1 MNNNFIFSLLSFIFF
16 VNTCISQQG
25 LEKVI
30 VEKYYISNSDD
41 TLANEIAGKLPIGST
56 TYRIYADLLPGY
68 QFLAAYG
75 SPEHTLRIATTT
87 TFFNNEDHG
96 AVIANVIPYRT
107 LKKNTVMLD
116 SWLSVGAAG
125 EDCYGIL
132 KSDDDSLETVKH
144 EKNFLSNNSKVMG
157 IPLTKCDGLIRGEN
171 VPRPFFF
178 HIDSAA
184 KVFNALHKGGLFE
197 VKNGAWACLGGSKG
211 ADSLTKNRVL
221 IAQITTDGE
230 LTFELNIQ
238 VATPIKGVSQRF
250 VARNPIE
257 DEICIPSLIYG
268 RDRKK

>member
-1 MNNNFIFSLLSFIFF
+1 MIKTLLFSFISILFSTLLS
-16 VNTCISQQG
+16 NAQQG

-30 VEKYYISNSDD
+30 LEKYYIANAND
-41 TLANEIAGKLPIGST
+41 TSANGYAGKLPIDAV
-56 TYRIYADLLPGY
+56 TYRIYVDLLPGY

-75 SPEHTLRIATTT
+75 SPEHTLKIATTT
-87 TFFNNEDHG
+87 TFFNNIDHG
-96 AVIANVIPYRT
+96 AIIPNVIPYRT
-107 LKKNTVMLD
+107 LRKNTVMLD

-132 KSDDDSLETVKH
+132 KNADDSLETIQH
-144 EKNFLSNNSKVMG
+144 EKKFLANTKKSMG
-157 IPLTKCDGLIRGEN
+157 IPLTEKDGIIRHEN

-184 KVFNALHKGGLFE
+184 KVFDGNHPGGLFE
-197 VKNGAWACLGGSKG
+197 VKNGAWASLGGSKG
-211 ADSLTKNRVL
+211 ADSLTNNRVL
-221 IAQITTDGE
+221 IAQVTTDGE
-230 LTFELNIQ
+230 LSFELNIQ

-268 RDRKK
+268 KESKK

>member
-1 MNNNFIFSLLSFIFF
+1 MTKVKILHLLLLLCSSI
-16 VNTCISQQG
+16 TCFAQQG

-30 VEKYYISNSDD
+30 VEKYYIANAND
-41 TLANEIAGKLPIGST
+41 TTANEYAGKLPIDAV
-56 TYRIYADLLPGY
+56 TYRIYVDLLPGH

-75 SPEHTLRIATTT
+75 SPEHTLKIATTT
-87 TFFNNEDHG
+87 TFFNNIDHG
-96 AVIANVIPYRT
+96 AIIPNVIPYRT
-107 LKKNTVMLD
+107 LRKNTVMLD

-132 KSDDDSLETVKH
+132 KSADDSLETIQH
-144 EKNFLSNNSKVMG
+144 EKKFLANSKKSMG
-157 IPLTKCDGLIRGEN
+157 ISLTEKDGIVRHEN

-184 KVFNALHKGGLFE
+184 KVFDGNHPGGLFE

-211 ADSLTKNRVL
+211 ADSLTHNRVL
-221 IAQITTDGE
+221 IAQVTTDGE
-230 LTFELNIQ
+230 LSFELNIQ

-268 RDRKK
+268 KEK